1 MSAGAEV
8 THRDVAR
15 APGGIRY
22 VVVGA
27 YQVVTGA
34 LPNGNVVVRHFRGEA
49 METTPA
55 KLEAALEQFFRAE
68 F

>member
-1 MSAGAEV
+1 MSAPEV

-22 VVVGA
+22 VVVGS

-34 LPNGNVVVRHFRGEA
+34 MPNGNLVVRHFSGEA
-49 METTPA
+49 MECAPA
-55 KLEAALEQFFRAE
+55 KLEAVLEQFFRAE